1 MTQANTGGGVGV
13 GGRTVMAVGG
23 GVRIDSGES
32 LHSLHGTPLFQL
44 LRSERSTLT
53 SWLQKLVPLGMN
65 TSQ

>member
-1 MTQANTGGGVGV
+1 MTQANSVGE
-13 GGRTVMAVGG
+13 GERTVMAAGG

-32 LHSLHGTPLFQL
+32 PHSLQGTPLFQL
-44 LRSERSTLT
+44 LGSERSTLT